1 MKIITKSKMPKWL
14 TFILPFDAEEY
25 VLKSVIVPFM
35 LIVMVGVWIFL
46 YDLCGSSLDLLR
58 TVMTLSFVGLFFFS
72 VWWLL
77 LHADILHAL
86 RSRLKIHYQV
96 TEDEE
101 DKLITQKRLR
111 GLHMKV

>member
-1 MKIITKSKMPKWL
+1 MKIIAKSKMPKWL
-14 TFILPFDAEEY
+14 IFILPFDAEDY

-35 LIVMVGVWIFL
+35 LIIMVGMWVFL

-58 TVMTLSFVGLFFFS
+58 TVMTLSLVGLFFFN

-77 LHADILHAL
+77 LHADILYAL

-96 TEDEE
+96 TKDEE
-101 DKLITQKRLR
+101 DKLMTLKRLR
-111 GLHMKV
+111 DLHMKV